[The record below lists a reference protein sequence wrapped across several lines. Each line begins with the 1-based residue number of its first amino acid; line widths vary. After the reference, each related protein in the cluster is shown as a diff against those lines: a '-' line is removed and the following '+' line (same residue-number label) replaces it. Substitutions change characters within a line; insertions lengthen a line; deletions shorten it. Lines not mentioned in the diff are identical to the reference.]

1 MPTKRVSMQKFKEV
15 IRLKS
20 AGLSLRPI
28 ATAVRLSLGA
38 VAKYAKAAEAAGLTW
53 PLPVDC
59 SDEVLA
65 QALSK
70 PPAATTTAT
79 ATATANAAA
88 ITAAA
93 PVAPKIVAPDFAAIH
108 QELKRKGV
116 TLQLLWQEYREG
128 NEGLRTYAYS
138 QFCERYRRFAKT
150 LKRSMRQTHYAGE
163 KLFVDYAGQ
172 TVPITDALTGEIVP
186 AQIFVAVLGCSNYTY
201 AEATLSQQLPD
212 WLASHVR
219 TFAFMGGTPAVVVPD
234 NLKSGVDKA
243 CRYEP
248 EINKSYEELA
258 AHYGVA
264 VIPARP
270 YHPKDKAKAEVAV
283 QIVERW
289 ILAVLRRRT
298 FFSLAELN
306 DAISALLTQLNT
318 KPFKKLPGSRLS
330 AFETLDQPALRALP
344 AQGYE
349 YAQWKKA
356 RANIDYHVEYEG
368 HYYSVPHTLVGQV
381 VDLRVTAR
389 TVECLHNN
397 QRVASHVHSLRRGTH
412 TTVDEHMPKS
422 HQAHMQWTPG
432 KLLNWAIGIGPATKD
447 IVQHQLTNKP
457 HPEMGYRSCL
467 GLLSLA
473 RKYGNDRLEAACR
486 RAVAIGSLTRKSVL
500 SILEARLDQL
510 PHADAPGCS
519 ASLFPDHANV
529 RGPKYFH

>member
-20 AGLSLRPI
+20 VGLSLRPI
-28 ATAVRLSLGA
+28 AAAVRLSLGT
-38 VAKYAKAAEAAGLTW
+38 VAKYAKAAEVAGLTW
-53 PLPVDC
+53 PLPLDC
-59 SDEVLA
+59 SDEALVRL
-65 QALSK
+65 LSK
-70 PPAATTTAT
+70 PSAATPAVTP
-79 ATATANAAA
+79 TANAAA
-88 ITAAA
+88 IAAA
-93 PVAPKIVAPDFAAIH
+93 TPGAPRIVMPDFPAIH

-116 TLQLLWQEYREG
+116 TLQLLWHEYREG
-128 NEGLRTYAYS
+128 NDGLRTYAYS

-150 LKRSMRQTHYAGE
+150 LKRSMRQTHHAGE

-172 TVPITDALTGEIVP
+172 TVPVTDALTGEIVS

-219 TFAFMGGTPAVVVPD
+219 TFAFLGGTPAVVVPD

-289 ILAVLRRRT
+289 ILAVLRRRV

-306 DAISALLTQLNT
+306 DAIGALLTQLNT

-330 AFETLDQPALRALP
+330 AYEVLDKPALRALP

-349 YAQWKKA
+349 YAQWKKV
-356 RANIDYHVEYEG
+356 RVNIDYHIEYEG
-368 HYYSVPHTLVGQV
+368 HYYSVPHAQVGRV
-381 VDLRVTAR
+381 VDLRVTAT

-397 QRVASHVHSLRRGTH
+397 QRVASHARSLRRGTH

-422 HQAHMQWTPG
+422 HQAHLQWTPG
-432 KLLNWAIGIGPATKD
+432 KLLNWAINIGPATKD

-500 SILEARLDQL
+500 SILEAGLDQL
-510 PHADAPGCS
+510 PHADAPGS
-519 ASLFPDHANV
+519 STSLFPDHANV